1 MDRQV
6 EIQLNPR
13 GTEHGHANHTAIRS
27 HLAARNY
34 DGLIVLVAFATVA
47 IAALYLASGGPGL
60 TEAEMAMATV
70 FP

>member
-1 MDRQV
+1 MK
-6 EIQLNPR
+6 IS
-13 GTEHGHANHTAIRS
+13 NHTAIRS

-60 TEAEMAMATV
+60 TEAEVAMATV